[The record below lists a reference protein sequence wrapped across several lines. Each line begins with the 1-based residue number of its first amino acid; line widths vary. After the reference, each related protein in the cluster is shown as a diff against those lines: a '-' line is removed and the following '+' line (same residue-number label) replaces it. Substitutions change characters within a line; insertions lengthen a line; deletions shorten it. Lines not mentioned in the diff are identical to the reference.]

1 MKQSFFIPGPLPG
14 LNDVIAMAKRHW
26 AQYAK
31 EKAYWTDLVAWT
43 CKGKRIKPVKMA
55 FIEFTWIEKGKRR
68 DPDNIA
74 MAKKFIL
81 DGMVHAGVLENDGWG
96 QIAGWS
102 DEFKIDKARPGVEVT
117 LK

>member
-1 MKQSFFIPGPLPG
+1 MEQTIWIDGPLPG

-31 EKAYWTDLVAWT
+31 EKAYWTDLVALT
-43 CKGKRIKPVKMA
+43 CKSERIRPVKRV
-55 FIEFTWIEKGKRR
+55 FIEFVWIEKGKRR

-81 DGMVHAGVLENDGWG
+81 DGMVQAGVLQNDGWG

-102 DEFKIDKARPGVEVT
+102 DEFKVDKSRPGVEVT